1 MMPYATMMFQY
12 KFLIYISYSYAI
24 PIGNPLEEEIIKR
37 GHSVKWF
44 SDLEDGK
51 RALLVKTNVIHK
63 IKDVIAYKPNIILTA
78 TDSVPDF
85 IKALKVQVFHG
96 FNAQKRPSK
105 KNAFAHFRIRG
116 FFDLYCTQ
124 GPNTTKG
131 FKVQSKKH
139 PYFEVIETG
148 WSKVDPLFPIG
159 SKEINKIPTIMIA
172 STFTER
178 LSLAFNDTIFN
189 TIKTL
194 SNSWKYNFIMVLH
207 PKIPLEIVEKWKT
220 LNSDYF
226 TLYDTTDLIPLFK
239 QSDIMFAD
247 TTSAIQEFLLQ
258 KKPVVSFK
266 HTFKHNYLIHL
277 EDASD
282 IENAFKEALTYPEE
296 LIHNISLFINDLH
309 PYFDGKSSKR
319 IIDVSISFLLKDK
332 SYLKSK
338 PLNLIRKYKIRKRL
352 NYFTL
357 KSYNN
362 PFTIKLDNK

>member
-1 MMPYATMMFQY
+1 MNKMLKY

-24 PIGNPLEEEIIKR
+24 PIGNPLEREIIKR
-37 GHSVKWF
+37 DYSIKWF
-44 SDLEDGK
+44 SDLEEGK
-51 RALLVKTNVIHK
+51 KALTVKSNVINE
-63 IKDVIAYKPNIILTA
+63 IKDVITYKPDIILTA

-105 KNAFAHFRIRG
+105 KNKFAHFRLRG

-124 GPNTTKG
+124 GPSTTNG
-131 FKVQSKKH
+131 FKSQLKKH

-148 WSKVDPLFPIG
+148 WSKVDPLFPL
-159 SKEINKIPTIMIA
+159 EDNENNKMPTIMIA

-178 LSLAFNDTIFN
+178 LSLAYNDSVFNI
-189 TIKTL
+189 IKAL
-194 SNSWKYNFIMVLH
+194 SNSEKFNFIMVLH
-207 PKIPLEIVEKWKT
+207 PKIPIELVKKWKS
-220 LNSDYF
+220 LNGNHF
-226 TLYDTTDLIPLFK
+226 TFKNTTDLIPLFK

-266 HTFKHNYLIHL
+266 HTFKHNYLIHV
-277 EDASD
+277 EEATD
-282 IENAFKEALTYPEE
+282 IENAFNKALTFPKE
-296 LIHNISLFINDLH
+296 LISNINLFINDLH

-319 IIDVSISFLLKDK
+319 IIDSSISFLHKDK

-338 PLNLIRKYKIRKRL
+338 PLNLMRKYKMRKRL
-352 NYFTL
+352 NYFTF
-357 KSYNN
+357 KSYNK
-362 PFTIKLDNK
+362 PFTIKLDN